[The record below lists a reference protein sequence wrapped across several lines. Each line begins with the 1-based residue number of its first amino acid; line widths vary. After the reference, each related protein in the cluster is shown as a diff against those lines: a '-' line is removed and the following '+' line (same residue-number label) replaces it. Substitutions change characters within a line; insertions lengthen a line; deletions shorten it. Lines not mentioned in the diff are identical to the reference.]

1 MNRTLWIIVII
12 VIVAA
17 GWWLWNAKWQQPA
30 VPESALP
37 EVPEVSQEDT
47 TTAIQEDLEQI
58 DLGDI
63 DEQFEQ
69 IDAELDNL

>member
-1 MNRTLWIIVII
+1 MIVII
-12 VIVAA
+12 LLVIA
-17 GWWLWNAKWQQPA
+17 GYWLWNSRWQQPA

-37 EVPEVSQEDT
+37 AAPEVSQEDT

-63 DEQFEQ
+63 DEQFQQ
-69 IDAELDNL
+69 IDAELNNL